1 MSNYKT
7 IVTKKQ
13 SPYVILL
20 SLLMSHYLL
29 ARLHSCIYFYVI
41 VWIFSLSSSN
51 FRYNIF
57 EHLSY
62 FDRFDISAVQGRTQ
76 MRETHRTT
84 KNKAG
89 KCK

>member
-1 MSNYKT
+1 MCVKLQNNCDEE
-7 IVTKKQ
+7 TK
-13 SPYVILL
+13 
-20 SLLMSHYLL
+20 SLRNFAVFIDVPLFTRETSQLYLFL
-29 ARLHSCIYFYVI
+29 CDCVDFL
-41 VWIFSLSSSN
+41 SLSSSN

-76 MRETHRTT
+76 MRAT

>member
-62 FDRFDISAVQGRTQ
+62 FDRFDISAAGEDSNERDTRLQ
-76 MRETHRTT
+76 